1 MLMDDTGSITN
12 ASESFFGAATRISL
26 ANGRCCAA
34 HYNSAARLGYGAQA
48 LGVGGAMAARKTL
61 VRVGIALGVLT
72 LFAALGLAALYAW
85 VMKDLPDLREID
97 DYRPPLTSHVYDRHG
112 TLIGEFYEERRELT
126 PMDEIPKL
134 VVNAFLAA
142 EDDTFYQHGGV
153 DFVSMLRAA
162 WVTLTTDETQGA
174 STITQQLAK
183 NLLLSSERTYTRKAK
198 EAVLARQ
205 IEQRFSKDEIL
216 WRYLNH
222 IYFGSGAYGV
232 AEAARTYFD
241 KTLAELT
248 PSEAALIA
256 GLPKAPGKFSPYLNP
271 SRAEERRRYVLG
283 RMRDVG
289 FIDEATQQANLAA
302 APVLKTPDPRAFEAA
317 AYVTEEV
324 RRRLVAEVGNDFV
337 LRGGLRIDTTIDLA
351 LQETAVKALRS
362 GVEALDHRRGYR
374 GALRR
379 LKPAAIA
386 AELPKLA
393 EANALAE
400 GAPLTQEF
408 FARPRTGVVLAV
420 DDKRQSARVAFGAG
434 EEANVALASS
444 NWAHAKRS
452 GEHGAVIARLS
463 QALAVGDVAQFTL
476 SMPAE
481 GAKPGGAL
489 EAVLYQAP
497 DVQGALLSFDVKS
510 GDLLAL
516 VGGYDFA
523 KSEFDRAT
531 QARRQAGSAFKP
543 IVYASALAHGFTPAT
558 IVYDRPAVYD
568 DGSGSLWRPENYGRE
583 FLGRLTL
590 TEALARSINNA
601 AVYILADVG
610 IQPTLDL
617 ARRLGLKSKLDTGL
631 SLALGTSSVTL
642 LEITRAYGVFASGGK
657 LVEPRLIARVRD
669 REGKVVIENVPLDGP
684 LARPEDEK
692 KAEAEAALA
701 KAHAE
706 AAAPLVVKESEAETE
721 PPNDGESGSAGEDA
735 GGPVEEIVEERPFP
749 KLAVPKGY
757 VIAPAHAFVVA
768 QMMRAPIE
776 HPNGTG
782 ARARSLG
789 PNLSGKTGTTN
800 DQTDAWFVGFSPDV
814 VTGVWVGIDAR
825 DVLGPKETGGKAA
838 LPIWMDFMKAALA
851 ERKPSEPEAPDG
863 VSLLRVDTKTGKL
876 ASGASKYVMT
886 QAFLTGTEP
895 LERADPADTGASPET
910 TERQR
915 RLDF

>member
-1 MLMDDTGSITN
+1 MLAG
-12 ASESFFGAATRISL
+12 
-26 ANGRCCAA
+26 
-34 HYNSAARLGYGAQA
+34 
-48 LGVGGAMAARKTL
+48 KTL

-72 LFAALGLAALYAW
+72 LGAALGFAALYAW
-85 VMKDLPDLREID
+85 VMNGLPDLREIE
-97 DYRPPLTSHVYDRHG
+97 DYRPPLTSRVYDRHG
-112 TLIGEFYEERRELT
+112 TLIGEFYEERRQLAA
-126 PMDEIPKL
+126 MDEIPKL

-142 EDDTFYQHGGV
+142 EDDKFYQHGGV

-183 NLLLSSERTYTRKAK
+183 NLLLSSERTYSRKAK

-205 IEQRFSKDEIL
+205 IEQRFTKDQIL

-232 AEAARTYFD
+232 TEAARTYFD
-241 KTLAELT
+241 KLLAELT

-271 SRAEERRRYVLG
+271 ARAEERRRYVLG

-289 FIDEATQQANLAA
+289 FIDEATLEANLAA
-302 APVLKTPDPRAFEAA
+302 APVLKPPDSRAFEAA

-324 RRRLVAEVGNDFV
+324 RRRLVAELGNEFV

-374 GALRR
+374 GALRK
-379 LKPAAIA
+379 LKPDAIA

-393 EANALAE
+393 ETNALTE
-400 GAPLTQEF
+400 GAPLADEF
-408 FARPRTGVVLAV
+408 FAKPRIGVVLAV
-420 DDKRQSARVAFGAG
+420 DDKKQNARVALGAG
-434 EEANVALASS
+434 VEANVVLASS
-444 NWAHAKRS
+444 KWAHTKRS
-452 GEHGAVIARLS
+452 GEHGAVISRLS
-463 QALAVGDVAQFTL
+463 QALAPGDVAQFTL
-476 SMPAE
+476 SAPAA
-481 GAKPGGAL
+481 GAQPGSAL
-489 EAVLYQAP
+489 EAALYQVP
-497 DVQGALLSFDVKS
+497 DVQGALISFDVKS
-510 GDLLAL
+510 GDLLSL

-617 ARRLGLKSKLDTGL
+617 ARQLGVKSKLDTGL

-657 LVEPRLIARVRD
+657 LVEPRLIERVRD
-669 REGKVVIENVPLDGP
+669 REGKPVIEHVPLDGP
-684 LARPEDEK
+684 LAKPEDEQ

-701 KAHAE
+701 KAQAE
-706 AAAPLVVKESEAETE
+706 AAAPLVVKESEASEAE
-721 PPNDGESGSAGEDA
+721 AESANDGESSGAGSAERREA
-735 GGPVEEIVEERPFP
+735 EEPAGPVEEIVEQRPFP
-749 KLAVPKGY
+749 KLPVPKGY
-757 VIAPAHAFVVA
+757 AIAPAHAFVVA
-768 QMMRAPIE
+768 QIMRAPVE
-776 HPNGTG
+776 HPNGTAG
-782 ARARSLG
+782 RARSLG

-800 DQTDAWFVGFSPDV
+800 DQTDAWFVGFSPEV

-838 LPIWMDFMKAALA
+838 LPIWMDYMKAALA
-851 ERKPSEPEAPDG
+851 EREPHEPEAPYG

-876 ASGASKYVMT
+876 ASGASRYVMT

-895 LERADPADTGASPET
+895 LERADTAGAGARPEAV
-910 TERQR
+910 ERER

>member
-1 MLMDDTGSITN
+1 
-12 ASESFFGAATRISL
+12 
-26 ANGRCCAA
+26 
-34 HYNSAARLGYGAQA
+34 
-48 LGVGGAMAARKTL
+48 MAERKTL
-61 VRVGIALGVLT
+61 VVRAGIA
-72 LFAALGLAALYAW
+72 ALVLAALAGLGAAALWIW
-85 VMKDLPDLREID
+85 VTSDLPDLRALD
-97 DYRPPLTSHVYDRHG
+97 DYRPALTSRVYDRHG
-112 TLIGEFYEERRELT
+112 VLIGEFFEERRELT
-126 PMDEIPKL
+126 PMNEIPKL

-183 NLLLSSERTYTRKAK
+183 NLLLTSERTYTRKAK
-198 EAVLARQ
+198 EALLARQ

-256 GLPKAPGKFSPYLNP
+256 GLPKAPGKFSPHLNP
-271 SRAEERRRYVLG
+271 ERAEERRRYVLG
-283 RMRDVG
+283 RMRSVG
-289 FIDEATQQANLAA
+289 FIDEPAYQAQIDAP
-302 APVLKTPDPRAFEAA
+302 PVLKSPDPRAFEAA

-324 RRRLVAEVGNDFV
+324 RRRLVAELGNDFV

-351 LQETAVKALRS
+351 LQETAVRALRS

-374 GALRR
+374 GALH
-379 LKPAAIA
+379 KAKKEAIA
-386 AELPKLA
+386 AELPGLA
-393 EANALAE
+393 QENALAE
-400 GAPLTQEF
+400 GTPPSPQF
-408 FARPRTGVVLAV
+408 FEKPRAAVVLAV
-420 DDKRQSARVAFGAG
+420 DDKLGQARVAFGAG
-434 EEANVALASS
+434 VEANVSLASS
-444 NWAHAKRS
+444 KWAHAKN
-452 GEHGAVIARLS
+452 GGQHGGVIAKLS
-463 QALAVGDVAQFTL
+463 QALRVGDVAQFTL
-476 SMPAE
+476 TAPAVD
-481 GAKPGGAL
+481 AKPGAAL
-489 EAVLYQAP
+489 EAALYQAP
-497 DVQGALLSFDVKS
+497 DVQGALLSFDVKT

-523 KSEFDRAT
+523 NSEFDRAT
-531 QARRQAGSAFKP
+531 QAKRQAGSAFKP
-543 IVYASALAHGFTPAT
+543 IVYATALAHGFTPAS

-617 ARRLGLKSKLDTGL
+617 ARALGVKSKLDTGL
-631 SLALGTSSVTL
+631 SLALGTSSMTL
-642 LEITRAYGVFASGGK
+642 LEITRAYGVFASGGR
-657 LVEPRLIARVRD
+657 LIEPRLIARVLD
-669 REGKVVIENVPLDGP
+669 REGELVVKNVLLDGP
-684 LARPEDEK
+684 MAKTEAEKK
-692 KAEAEAALA
+692 KAEEIAEAERTKSGAQQ
-701 KAHAE
+701 
-706 AAAPLVVKESEAETE
+706 LVVKESEAEDSARADDEASE
-721 PPNDGESGSAGEDA
+721 PDA
-735 GGPVEEIVEERPFP
+735 SSERETGPVEEIVEERPFP
-749 KLAVPKGY
+749 RLAVPKGY
-757 VIAPAHAFVVA
+757 ALAPAHAFVVA
-768 QMMRAPIE
+768 QTLRAPVE
-776 HPNGTG
+776 HPNGTAG
-782 ARARSLG
+782 RASSLG

-825 DVLGPKETGGKAA
+825 DVLGPKETGGKSA
-838 LPIWMDFMKAALA
+838 LPIWMDYMKAALA
-851 ERKPSEPEAPDG
+851 EHKPVAPEAPDG
-863 VSLLRVDTKTGKL
+863 VSFVRVDTKTGKL
-876 ASGASKYVMT
+876 AGAPSKYVMR

-895 LERADPADTGASPET
+895 LQRADEATGSSASGQT
-910 TERQR
+910 AERRR

>member
-1 MLMDDTGSITN
+1 
-12 ASESFFGAATRISL
+12 
-26 ANGRCCAA
+26 
-34 HYNSAARLGYGAQA
+34 
-48 LGVGGAMAARKTL
+48 MAARRTL
-61 VRVGIALGVLT
+61 VRVGVALGVLT
-72 LFAALGLAALYAW
+72 LGAALGFAALYAW
-85 VMKDLPDLREID
+85 VMNDLPDLREID
-97 DYRPPLTSHVYDRHG
+97 DYRPPLTSRVYDRHG
-112 TLIGEFYEERRELT
+112 ALIGEFYEERRQLT

-142 EDDTFYQHGGV
+142 EDDKFYQHGGV

-183 NLLLSSERTYTRKAK
+183 NLLLSSERTYSRKAK
-198 EAVLARQ
+198 EAVLARR
-205 IEQRFSKDEIL
+205 IEQRFTKDEIL

-241 KTLAELT
+241 KTLSDLT

-271 SRAEERRRYVLG
+271 ARAEERRRYVLG
-283 RMRDVG
+283 RMRAVG
-289 FIDEATQQANLAA
+289 FIDEATHRANLEAE
-302 APVLKTPDPRAFEAA
+302 PVLKSPDLRASEAA

-324 RRRLVAEVGNDFV
+324 RRRLVAELGNDFV

-379 LKPAAIA
+379 LKPAEIA

-393 EANALAE
+393 ETNALTE
-400 GAPLTQEF
+400 GEPLAKEF
-408 FARPRTGVVLAV
+408 FEKPRPGVVLAV
-420 DDKRQSARVAFGAG
+420 DDKKQSARVALGAG
-434 EEANVALASS
+434 VEANVALASS
-444 NWAHAKRS
+444 KWAHAKRS
-452 GEHGAVIARLS
+452 GEHGAVISRLS
-463 QALAVGDVAQFTL
+463 QALARGDVAQFTV
-476 SMPAE
+476 SAPAE
-481 GAKPGGAL
+481 GAKPGSAL
-489 EAVLYQAP
+489 EAALYQLP

-523 KSEFDRAT
+523 SSEFDRTT

-601 AVYILADVG
+601 AVYILSDVG

-617 ARRLGLKSKLDTGL
+617 ARALGVKSKLDTGL

-669 REGKVVIENVPLDGP
+669 REGKVVIEDVPLDGP
-684 LARPEDEK
+684 LAKAEDERK
-692 KAEAEAALA
+692 LEEEAALA

-706 AAAPLVVKESEAETE
+706 TAAPLVVKESEASEDE
-721 PPNDGESGSAGEDA
+721 AESGNDREGGSEDEEPT
-735 GGPVEEIVEERPFP
+735 GPVEEIVEQRPFP
-749 KLAVPKGY
+749 KLEVPKGY
-757 VIAPAHAFVVA
+757 AIAPAHAFVVA
-768 QMMRAPIE
+768 QLLRAPVE
-776 HPNGTG
+776 HPNGTAG
-782 ARARSLG
+782 RARSLG

-838 LPIWMDFMKAALA
+838 LPIWMDYMKAALA
-851 ERKPSEPEAPDG
+851 EREPSAPEAPDG
-863 VSLLRVDTKTGKL
+863 VSLLRIDTKTGKL
-876 ASGASKYVMT
+876 ASGASRYVMT

-895 LERADPADTGASPET
+895 LERADTADAEARPEAA
-910 TERQR
+910 ERER

>member
-1 MLMDDTGSITN
+1 
-12 ASESFFGAATRISL
+12 
-26 ANGRCCAA
+26 
-34 HYNSAARLGYGAQA
+34 
-48 LGVGGAMAARKTL
+48 MAARKTL
-61 VRVGIALGVLT
+61 VRAGIALAVLS

-85 VMKDLPDLREID
+85 VMNDLPDLRALD

-126 PMDEIPKL
+126 PMAEIPKL

-142 EDDTFYQHGGV
+142 EDDKFYQHGGV

-205 IEQRFSKDEIL
+205 IEQRFTKDEIL

-256 GLPKAPGKFSPYLNP
+256 GLPKAPGKFSPHLNP
-271 SRAEERRRYVLG
+271 VRAEERRRYVLG
-283 RMRDVG
+283 RMRAVG
-289 FIDEATQQANLAA
+289 FIDEATLQTNLAA
-302 APVLKTPDPRAFEAA
+302 APVLKSPDPRAFEAA

-374 GALRR
+374 GALRK
-379 LKPAAIA
+379 LKAADIA
-386 AELPKLA
+386 AELPNIA

-408 FARPRTGVVLAV
+408 FAKPRTGVVLAV
-420 DDKRQSARVAFGAG
+420 DDKKQSAHVAFGAG
-434 EEANVALASS
+434 VEANVALDSS
-444 NWAHAKRS
+444 KWAHAKKS
-452 GEHGAVIARLS
+452 GEHGALISRLS
-463 QALAVGDVAQFTL
+463 QALAAGDVAQFAV
-476 SMPAE
+476 SAPAE

-489 EAVLYQAP
+489 EAALYQAP

-617 ARRLGLKSKLDTGL
+617 ARALGLKSKLDTGL

-684 LARPEDEK
+684 LAKPEDEK

-701 KAHAE
+701 KAQAE
-706 AAAPLVVKESEAETE
+706 AAAPLVVKESEAEEE
-721 PPNDGESGSAGEDA
+721 PSDDAESGSGGEAGPREEEDS

-757 VIAPAHAFVVA
+757 AISPAHAFVVA

-814 VTGVWVGIDAR
+814 VTGVWIGIDAR

-838 LPIWMDFMKAALA
+838 LPVWMDYMKAALA
-851 ERKPSEPEAPDG
+851 GRERSEPEAPDG

-895 LERADPADTGASPET
+895 LDRADPAEPGASPET
-910 TERQR
+910 TARQR